1 MGRKFKIHPRH
12 ARTHGFYVI
21 RDGFVKFGSRVEKI
35 RKLETEVETWKFVHA
50 IAGQRV
56 SSTYVTVSRRF
67 ECWLRKSFKRTQ
79 THNTTNQ
86 RNTQHSVWI
95 RPKMRLGTLG
105 A

>member
-1 MGRKFKIHPRH
+1 MGRKFKFHPRH
-12 ARTHGFYVI
+12 ARTQGFYVI
-21 RDGFVKFGSRVEKI
+21 RDGLFKFGSRVEKI
-35 RKLETEVETWKFVHA
+35 RKLETEVETSKFVHA

-56 SSTYVTVSRRF
+56 SMTYVAVSRRF

-79 THNTTNQ
+79 THNTTTQ
-86 RNTQHSVWI
+86 HNTQHSERI